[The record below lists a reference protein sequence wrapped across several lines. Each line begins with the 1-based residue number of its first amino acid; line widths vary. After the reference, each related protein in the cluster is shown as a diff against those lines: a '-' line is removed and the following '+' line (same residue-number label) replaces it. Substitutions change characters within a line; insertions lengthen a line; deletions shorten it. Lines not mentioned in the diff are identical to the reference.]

1 MNDKNPSHL
10 SDRELP
16 EWLQREA
23 DEARARKS
31 EDRIRIAIAVF
42 AIGFSGV
49 LALIAIARNGGLI

>member
-23 DEARARKS
+23 DEIRAREAK
-31 EDRIRIAIAVF
+31 DRIRIAIALF
-42 AIGFSGV
+42 ATSFAGA